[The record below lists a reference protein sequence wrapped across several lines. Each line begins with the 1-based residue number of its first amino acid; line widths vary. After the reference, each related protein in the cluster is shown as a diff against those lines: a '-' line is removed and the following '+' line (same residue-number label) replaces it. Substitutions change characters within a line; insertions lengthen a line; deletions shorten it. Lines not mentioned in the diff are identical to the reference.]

1 MKLRINAKALRDML
15 SRVKGD
21 GRDEVFSW
29 VLLRAYDRTL
39 YAYAVRGKALT
50 GAYLTWSSVEAYE
63 IIEEG
68 VYAVYRDKICDVL
81 KKLRGEI
88 CIEAYGKELYVS
100 QDSTRFQFKT
110 LDVTHFP
117 DIPKDFDADAEYYID
132 GEAMQEVCEGA
143 KTDEHECSKF
153 VFACTDKVVHFDGTS
168 CRFASDAATIR
179 GKKDGYAAIPLD
191 AAKLFS
197 SGVAVKTSA
206 GGKCQASDGGLT
218 VSYTVGETYEVL
230 SRIDVLIRLDM
241 DTVVS
246 IPAESLADLIKCTKA
261 FRKSGDAFKLRFF
274 SGMCTAVRYDVPRKS
289 TASASPSCELDFPCE
304 CRGDEPEIF
313 IDLNDFKPYAETGCT
328 LAFSRKEAE
337 EAEGYPLIAVRA
349 SGKRVMLITC
359 PPKVEAWHKEISYI
373 PMAS

>member
-1 MKLRINAKALRDML
+1 MKLKIDAKALREML

-21 GRDEVFSW
+21 GQDEVFSW
-29 VLLRAYDRTL
+29 VLLRAYGRTL
-39 YAYAVRGKALT
+39 YAYAVRGITLS
-50 GAYLTWSSVEAYE
+50 GAYLIWSSVEAYE
-63 IIEEG
+63 VIEEG
-68 VYAVYRDKICDVL
+68 AYAVYRDKICDVL

-88 CIEAYGKELYVS
+88 CIEAYGQGLCVS
-100 QDSTRFQFKT
+100 QGGTRFQLKT
-110 LDVTHFP
+110 LDVMCFP
-117 DIPKDFDADAEYYID
+117 DIPKDFDADAGYYID
-132 GEAMQEVCEGA
+132 GEALQEVCEGT
-143 KTDEHECSKF
+143 KTSKHDCSKF
-153 VFACTDKVVHFDGTS
+153 VFACTDKLVHIDGTS
-168 CRFASDAATIR
+168 CRFASDAVSIH

-197 SGVAVKTSA
+197 SDVVVKTTA
-206 GGKCQASDGGLT
+206 GGKCQASDGLIT
-218 VSYTVGETYEVL
+218 ANYTVGETYEVL
-230 SRIDVLIRLDM
+230 SRLDVLMRLDM
-241 DTVVS
+241 DTAVN

-274 SGMCTAVRYDVPRKS
+274 SGTCTAVRYDVPKKGRAE
-289 TASASPSCELDFPCE
+289 TSPSCELDFPCS

-313 IDLNDFKPYAETGCT
+313 INLNDFKPYAETGGT

-359 PPKVEAWHKEISYI
+359 PPKVEAWHKEVSYI